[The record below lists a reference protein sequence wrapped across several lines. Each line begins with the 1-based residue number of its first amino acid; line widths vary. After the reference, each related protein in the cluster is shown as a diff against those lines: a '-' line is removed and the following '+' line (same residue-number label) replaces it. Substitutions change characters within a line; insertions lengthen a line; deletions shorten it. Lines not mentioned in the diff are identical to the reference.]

1 MLNVLKSFLAI
12 VVSCFGIG
20 FSISLPQF
28 INLFLVAVFVVLD
41 LIGVYFVLKYSKS
54 DLLGSF
60 YTFFPSLTFT
70 EMINSDGLLMGLSAK
85 TVLLALECSFILV
98 LIGLLI
104 YSAVLCLKRITKNWG
119 WVFSSSFFIL

>member
-28 INLFLVAVFVVLD
+28 INLFLVVVFVVLD
-41 LIGVYFVLKYSKS
+41 LVGVCFVLKYSKS

-70 EMINSDGLLMGLSAK
+70 EMINADGLFIGLGAK
-85 TVLLALECSFILV
+85 TVLLALKYSFIVV
-98 LIGLLI
+98 LLGLLVSSVI
-104 YSAVLCLKRITKNWG
+104 LILKKKRITKNWG
-119 WVFSSSFFIL
+119 